1 MLPKIELTRE
11 IAKQNIRDCNKVTQF
26 YYDRNAAYPTYEI
39 GQKVLLYD
47 STTPKKV
54 CKKLKIRFIGPYY
67 ITAKG
72 DGYLYKL
79 RKCSDGQELRSY
91 IHSNRLRP
99 FNDSRDLYYTRNP
112 PSTTTNTSTSQSPSS
127 TNNNNDASTSDLGD
141 GWYEISKIT
150 NRRMISGKPH
160 FLVHWK
166 QGDRSYEPEENISD
180 YAKAQYYAQC
190 QARRKPKRRK
200 P

>member
-1 MLPKIELTRE
+1 
-11 IAKQNIRDCNKVTQF
+11 
-26 YYDRNAAYPTYEI
+26 
-39 GQKVLLYD
+39 
-47 STTPKKV
+47 
-54 CKKLKIRFIGPYY
+54 
-67 ITAKG
+67 
-72 DGYLYKL
+72 
-79 RKCSDGQELRSY
+79 
-91 IHSNRLRP
+91 
-99 FNDSRDLYYTRNP
+99 LYYTRNP
-112 PSTTTNTSTSQSPSS
+112 PSTTTNTSTGQSPP
-127 TNNNNDASTSDLGD
+127 TTNNNDASTTDLGD